1 VQRASAK
8 RRAQR
13 AFNKRSRLAFVGA
26 GRLGSSLALAA
37 AAAGYQVAALSTRRA
52 EQREWLALHFP
63 RSLVTADVAEAAQAG
78 EIVFLCLSDRAI
90 AEVCSQIDWR
100 PGQAAL
106 HCAGAMPLAAI
117 DHAARAGAVT
127 GALHPLQTFP
137 ARDSIQRLAGV
148 AFAVEA
154 SSPPL
159 AAWARQFARDLGGV
173 PFDLQ
178 AEHRAAYH
186 ASAVLTSG
194 LLVPLVGLAAELWQ
208 GFGIP
213 RERALASL
221 LPLIAASVEAL
232 SQQGLPG
239 ALTGPFVRGDVATV
253 RRHLDA
259 LGAARPDV
267 ARAYA
272 ALALA
277 ALPLAAEQGTLDAA
291 THAEL
296 ETMLRDAL
304 RATGS

>member
-1 VQRASAK
+1 
-8 RRAQR
+8 
-13 AFNKRSRLAFVGA
+13 
-26 GRLGSSLALAA
+26 
-37 AAAGYQVAALSTRRA
+37 
-52 EQREWLALHFP
+52 
-63 RSLVTADVAEAAQAG
+63 LVTADVAEAAQAG